1 VRLLVTR
8 ALGAATVLAAA
19 LGIDGPAHAQL
30 SGSETPTAVEF
41 SNSAS
46 ATPRFGMPH
55 LGRRATTSDY
65 LAPAPSVIA
74 ASSHPA
80 VADGVGTSPHVFE
93 HFFLSGIACL
103 VRGDPAG
110 AAGIFE
116 VTAQVAAELPQMAYL
131 TALAGVLSDFDHR
144 GRMLAPIQRAIT
156 ADPGHPLYT
165 IVDVLADSNLSVL
178 KADGAL
184 YLTPA
189 GAQLIRAAA
198 NRLSARKDAYNG
210 KYVTTLLAALEETGD
225 AAMPQRLKG
234 FSAML
239 GAGRPIALPD
249 IQAPQALGRLL
260 VLSIPPE
267 QLARYEARFLTGATG
282 DREASSGTEQ
292 RRSDLGSRGS
302 FLVP

>member
-1 VRLLVTR
+1 LVTR
-8 ALGAATVLAAA
+8 AVGAVAVFAAA
-19 LGIDGPAHAQL
+19 LGIDGLAHAQL
-30 SGSETPTAVEF
+30 SGSEAPTAVEF

-46 ATPRFGMPH
+46 ATPRFGVPH

-65 LAPAPSVIA
+65 LASAPSVAA
-74 ASSHPA
+74 ASSRPA
-80 VADGVGTSPHVFE
+80 TADNADRSLHVFE
-93 HFFLSGIACL
+93 HLFLSGVACL

-110 AAGIFE
+110 AAGVFE
-116 VTAQVAAELPQMAYL
+116 VTARVAAELPQMAYL
-131 TALAGVLSDFDHR
+131 MALAGVLSDFDHR
-144 GRMLAPIQRAIT
+144 GRMLPPIQRAIA
-156 ADPGHPLYT
+156 ADPDHPLYT
-165 IVDVLADSNLSVL
+165 IIDVLADANLSLL

-184 YLTPA
+184 YFTPA

-198 NRLSARKDAYNG
+198 GKLASRKEAYNG
-210 KYVTTLLAALEETGD
+210 QYVATLLAALEETGD
-225 AAMPQRLKG
+225 AALPRRLNG

-260 VLSIPPE
+260 VLSIPAA

-282 DREASSGTEQ
+282 DREASAGTEQ
-292 RRSDLGSRGS
+292 RRSDLGSRSS